1 MEEERAD
8 QAGRNEML
16 TRARLER
23 DPTRKLYFA
32 TQAITLNPDDQKA
45 WIERGKALMK
55 CGMLKEAQEQID
67 EVITHN
73 PDDGE
78 GWYLHGLL
86 MSMMGKRDLAK
97 ESLDKAT
104 GTLKNPSPAQ
114 YALGN
119 LLFLDGDYEEA
130 LRLFDATIREDSR
143 DPDAWYARGRVLFKM
158 KRYHQAVTSFDHVL
172 EIRPDDPGAEDGRRR
187 AIRIVNQDQNRTDDR
202 DFDVLREEADYG
214 ELIRILTY
222 EKSSKALKAAR
233 ILIALGTGS
242 TPFIRPLLSHNDP
255 EVRHRALHILLAIG
269 DPRCADIFIRVALT
283 IRTPEEGGGK
293 RSSAILD
300 EIGTVLKNM
309 RVDIT
314 SALEETLQSGDEV
327 KTIRAIR
334 LLERTGGSS
343 CILHLL
349 SATGHSSVRVI
360 FAALTAL
367 APIGDERAIN
377 RISDLLK
384 SPDPIIRERAQAA
397 LRQII
402 RRSLPAIMKQYA
414 KGNAT
419 ERAHLLDLLHSIGG
433 ELIPQLL
440 KTLSYEDDPIILEAA
455 SDALA
460 VAADYSAIT
469 PLIKALASPDE
480 HIHRALSRAFRNVG
494 APAVQPLIQHLF
506 DPRRRVRDLAGEI
519 LANMGRTSI
528 PALIGAIESGDQN
541 HIEVASRVL
550 VMIGREAVSA
560 LNDALLIHDDPVFIE
575 EITGI
580 ISLIRKKERMERLL
594 AEYRCEEPI

>member
-16 TRARLER
+16 TRACLER

-172 EIRPDDPGAEDGRRR
+172 EIWPDDPGAEDGRRR
-187 AIRIVNQDQNRTDDR
+187 AIRILNQDQNRTDDR

-269 DPRCADIFIRVALT
+269 DTRCADIFIRVALT

-293 RSSAILD
+293 RSSALLN

-309 RVDIT
+309 GVDIT

-334 LLERTGGSS
+334 LLERAGGSS

-419 ERAHLLDLLHSIGG
+419 ERAYLLDLLHIIGG

-460 VAADYSAIT
+460 AAADYSAIT

-480 HIHRALSRAFRNVG
+480 HIHQALSRAFRNVG
-494 APAVQPLIQHLF
+494 APAVKPLIQHLF

-528 PALIGAIESGDQN
+528 PALIGAIESGEQN